1 MLGVVCPAGSPLKLN
16 RAILIAFAMLVGQ
29 LSASA
34 ADLAHMRNGSS
45 IPFIRKEQIGNVT
58 RLYVTGGHLDVP
70 TSEIESFDKDDTPE
84 PPATSQP
91 EVEAQSAQTTP
102 AVKAPTPVAATNA
115 VTQADIDQVVREASL
130 RHQIDPDFVASVIKA
145 ESNFKPHAVS
155 KKGAQGLMQLM
166 PQTATQLG
174 VKDAF
179 DPRAN
184 VEAGTAHLSA
194 LLDQYNNDPIKALAA
209 YNAGAHRVQQYH
221 GVPPYQETRAY
232 VAKIVR
238 DFNNKKRAQM
248 RAAKAQS
255 KAPAAAA
262 KNPAATAKA
271 PGKKPATAQPQR
283 SASVNKTTKPA

>member
-1 MLGVVCPAGSPLKLN
+1 LKLN

-29 LSASA
+29 FSASA

-45 IPFIRKEQIGNVT
+45 ISFIRKEQIGNVT
-58 RLYVTGGHLDVP
+58 RLYITGGHLDVP

-91 EVEAQSAQTTP
+91 EVEAQSAQTTA
-102 AVKAPTPVAATNA
+102 AVKASTPVAATNA

-179 DPRAN
+179 DPKAN

-255 KAPAAAA
+255 KAPTAAA
-262 KNPAATAKA
+262 KDPATNAKA
-271 PGKKPATAQPQR
+271 PARKPATAQPQR
-283 SASVNKTTKPA
+283 SAIVNKITKPA